1 MKNVRFL
8 FVLIVL
14 AACVF
19 GGVSCS
25 KTGTC
30 DECGNKNVK
39 LYKVVD
45 EDKTLYLCSD
55 CKKSYEINLENEKI
69 LSEQSDNVK
78 GKKAYDWYSS
88 ISQLETYIV
97 DSEPYIVRVQVVLGY
112 KKNDK
117 KTSSEI
123 TSRKIEIT
131 DILRNFFSKQT
142 RESLKTSNE
151 RALRLEILKLI
162 NESVLENSKILDV
175 RFTNLE
181 VIQK

>member
-1 MKNVRFL
+1 M
-8 FVLIVL
+8 
-14 AACVF
+14 
-19 GGVSCS
+19 
-25 KTGTC
+25 
-30 DECGNKNVK
+30 
-39 LYKVVD
+39 
-45 EDKTLYLCSD
+45 LYLCSD